1 MSKEEMFKE
10 LADAIIS
17 CKKDVVVA
25 AVNKA
30 KGQGIAP
37 AEIIEKGLAAGMNAH
52 LAKPIEPEK
61 MYGAIAKQ
69 LFF

>member
-17 CKKDVVVA
+17 CKKDEVVA

-30 KGQGIAP
+30 KGQYCP
-37 AEIIEKGLAAGMNAH
+37 AEIIEKVL
-52 LAKPIEPEK
+52 
-61 MYGAIAKQ
+61 Q
-69 LFF
+69 QV

>member
-17 CKKDVVVA
+17 CKKDEVVA

-37 AEIIEKGLAAGMNAH
+37 AEIIEK
-52 LAKPIEPEK
+52 
-61 MYGAIAKQ
+61 
-69 LFF
+69 